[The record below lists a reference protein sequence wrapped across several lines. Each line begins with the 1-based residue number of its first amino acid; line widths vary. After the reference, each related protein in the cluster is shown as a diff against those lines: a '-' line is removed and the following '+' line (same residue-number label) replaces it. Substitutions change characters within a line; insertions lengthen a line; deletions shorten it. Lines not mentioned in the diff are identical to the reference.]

1 MDNERQQELI
11 KKLTEKGAI
20 LPCPR
25 CGNGNFSVIDGY
37 GYQTLQDVPRGFV
50 IGGKGIPTV
59 ITACNNCGFLAF
71 HALGALE
78 KLPEPEKPSPPPPE
92 PPAK

>member
-1 MDNERQQELI
+1 MDIERQQELI
-11 KKLTEKGAI
+11 KKLSDKGAT

-25 CGNGNFSVIDGY
+25 CGTGGFTIIDGY
-37 GYQTLQDVPRGFV
+37 GYQTLQSAPKGFV

-59 ITACNNCGFLAF
+59 IVACNNCGFLAF

-78 KLPEPEKPSPPPPE
+78 KLEEPEKPAPPTQE
-92 PPAK
+92 STI

>member
-1 MDNERQQELI
+1 MDTERQQELI
-11 KKLTEKGAI
+11 KKLSEKGAT

-25 CGNGNFSVIDGY
+25 CGTGNFTIIDGY
-37 GYQTLQDVPRGFV
+37 GYQTLQDAPKDFV

-59 ITACNNCGFLAF
+59 IVACNNCGNLAF

-78 KLPEPEKPSPPPPE
+78 KLQESEKLSPPTQE
-92 PPAK
+92 SSTK